1 MGQIGSPERSGIN
14 YLSTSRSIS
23 EERRSLLAWFVLR
36 VDGSVIGGDVKDLE
50 GNLVGWK

>member
-1 MGQIGSPERSGIN
+1 MGPIVSPETSGTI

-23 EERRSLLAWFVLR
+23 KKRISLIVWFVLR